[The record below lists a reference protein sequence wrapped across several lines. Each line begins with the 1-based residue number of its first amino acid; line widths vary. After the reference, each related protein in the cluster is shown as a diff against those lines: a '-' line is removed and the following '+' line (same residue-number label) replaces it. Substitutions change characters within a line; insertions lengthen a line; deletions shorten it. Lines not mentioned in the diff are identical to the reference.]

1 MYKNVLIVYFSW
13 SGNTRKIASIIHQ
26 KIGGTIVEIKPEQ
39 PYPNSYNATV
49 EQAKREIQQGY
60 KPPIKT
66 RIDNIDLYDTIFVGS
81 PNWWST
87 IAPPVAT
94 FLSEYDLSGKTI
106 VPFCSHGG
114 GREGRM
120 VKDIAKLCPNSNILE
135 PFVIYGGGTKDLQ
148 AQISEW
154 LHKIGFVE

>member
-1 MYKNVLIVYFSW
+1 MSKNVLIVYFSW
-13 SGNTRKIASIIHQ
+13 SGNTRKIANIIHRE
-26 KIGGTIVEIKPEQ
+26 IGGTVVEIIPEHS
-39 PYPNSYNATV
+39 YPNSYNATV

-94 FLSEYDLSGKTI
+94 FLSTYDLSGKTI

-114 GREGRM
+114 GGQGKI
-120 VKDIAKLCPNSNILE
+120 VKDIAKLCPRSNVLE
-135 PFVIYGGGTKDLQ
+135 PFVIYGGGAGDIQSK
-148 AQISEW
+148 ISEW
-154 LHKIGFVE
+154 LHKIGF